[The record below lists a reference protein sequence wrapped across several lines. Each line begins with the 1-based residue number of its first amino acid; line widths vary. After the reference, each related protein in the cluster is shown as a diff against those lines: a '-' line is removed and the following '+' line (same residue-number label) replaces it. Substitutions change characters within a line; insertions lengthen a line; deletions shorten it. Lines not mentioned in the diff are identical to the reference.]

1 MDHDSGAGRQQYLD
15 KIIIRGGL
23 ALHGEVQIGG
33 SKNDTVAIMAAALL
47 VPGKTVLHNVPR
59 ISDVNTLNEILR
71 LLGAEVAFRED
82 GALEIDATTLRTSVA
97 PQELVRQM
105 RASFN
110 VLGALLARFG
120 HASVAM
126 PGGCDIGSRPVN
138 FHVRGLEQLGCHLT
152 LEHGIYTG
160 EVDRFQGAS
169 INLEFPSAGAT
180 QHLMIAAA
188 KANGRTII
196 TNCAAEPEVV
206 DLANFLNA
214 SGAKIEGAGSTR
226 IVIDGV
232 EEMHPAEFSVIPDRM
247 QAGTFAIAA
256 AITGGDVL
264 IKNAVIEHMRPV
276 FAKMEEAGVTITQ
289 DKAGCRIQRTGR
301 VNAVD
306 IKTMPHPGFP
316 TDMQQPFVA
325 LLCLADGVSTVTET
339 VYESRFRYTTELVRM
354 GADIRVEDRT
364 AIVRGAERLTGAPV
378 TCTDLRGGAAVVVAG
393 LAAEGETVIDNLHHL
408 DRGYEG
414 IVDHLKALGADVTRT
429 GTETTTVSV

>member
-1 MDHDSGAGRQQYLD
+1 MD

-59 ISDVNTLNEILR
+59 ISDVHTLNEILR
-71 LLGAEVAFRED
+71 RLGATAEFRED
-82 GALEIDATTLRTSVA
+82 GALEIDATHLRTAEA

-110 VLGALLARFG
+110 VLGALLSRFG
-120 HASVAM
+120 YASVAM

-138 FHVRGLEQLGCHLT
+138 FHIRGLEQLGCSLN
-152 LEHGIYTG
+152 LEHGVYTG
-160 EVDRFQGAS
+160 EVKRFKGAN

-180 QHLMIAAA
+180 QHLMIAASRA
-188 KANGRTII
+188 SGRTII

-206 DLANFLNA
+206 DLANFLIA
-214 SGAKIEGAGSTR
+214 CGAKIEGAGSTR

-232 EEMHPAEFSVIPDRM
+232 DELHPAEFSVIPDRM

-264 IKNAVIEHMRPV
+264 IKNAVIEHLRPV

-289 DKAGCRIQRTGR
+289 DAAGCRIQRKGR
-301 VNAVD
+301 ISAVD

-325 LLCLADGVSTVTET
+325 MLCMADGVSTVTET

-393 LAAEGETVIDNLHHL
+393 LAAEGETEIDNLHHL

-414 IVDHLKALGADVTRT
+414 IVDHLQALGADVTRT
-429 GTETTTVSV
+429 IA